1 MALLSG
7 FGLGH
12 VRKYAPSTLT
22 LSALYLILRAKSQII
37 ENSPNVAPATL
48 GEFSILKKSS
58 LFHLSYVGLNY
69 IDCIVA
75 QALILIDDIK
85 VVY

>member
-22 LSALYLILRAKSQII
+22 LSALLLILRAKSQII
-37 ENSPNVAPATL
+37 ENSPNVAGATV
-48 GEFSILKKSS
+48 GEFRFYKKSDTVPKKCVS
-58 LFHLSYVGLNY
+58 PNNAIFVKL
-69 IDCIVA
+69 
-75 QALILIDDIK
+75 
-85 VVY
+85 